1 MKTIVRCECEAV
13 YEQTQ
18 TETGYWVEDTADC
31 KICGHEF
38 STRRGNKVLLFDLI
52 TNPTE

>member
-18 TETGYWVEDTADC
+18 AETGYWVEDTADC
-31 KICGHEF
+31 KVRLRAWRVARQQGAVVRSCQESH
-38 STRRGNKVLLFDLI
+38 
-52 TNPTE
+52 

>member
-1 MKTIVRCECEAV
+1 MKTIVRCECGAV

-18 TETGYWVEDTADC
+18 TETGYRVEDTADC
-31 KICGHEF
+31 KICGHELG
-38 STRRGNKVLLFDLI
+38 TWRDNKVLSFDLI